1 MEEAWPRGWSAVL
14 WAAQYPT
21 EKDLKKRLVWILTL
35 IFLVGCGPLL
45 PSTWIEPI
53 IESAIVP
60 TSMTTISLVSSPT
73 MLFNEKTDC
82 KKIAFVMF
90 DNSQL
95 QNSDIYII
103 CPDGT
108 NLRRLT
114 NDSVLKA
121 SPTWSPD
128 GTRIAFSA
136 SQSGANQI
144 FTMNADGGNITQIT
158 FDYTNSSPIWL
169 PDGGQIAFLTSD
181 YKSLWWWRV
190 IRLEGKELTQLSI
203 PSYDFFYQTPAW
215 SPDGTHIA
223 YMSMVEQKARNDGS
237 SQIHVKNTDGTN
249 DEALTHDIWRN
260 INPIWSPDGTKIA
273 FLSEHLDTYNGFAL
287 YVMDSDGFD
296 VERLTET
303 MFPISGS
310 NYSWLISTTYS
321 WSPDSQNIAI
331 GDGNLDHIYLID
343 LAENRMKDLPGL
355 PAESMNAFPSW
366 QP

>member
-1 MEEAWPRGWSAVL
+1 M
-14 WAAQYPT
+14 
-21 EKDLKKRLVWILTL
+21 KKRLVWILT
-35 IFLVGCGPLL
+35 FMSLVGCVPLL
-45 PSTWIEPI
+45 LSTRIGPI
-53 IESAIVP
+53 TVSAIVP
-60 TSMTTISLVSSPT
+60 TSTTTILLVSSPT
-73 MLFNEKTDC
+73 MLFNEKTEC

-95 QNSDIYII
+95 QNSDIYTI

-114 NDSVLKA
+114 NDSVLKS

-128 GTRIAFSA
+128 GTRIAFS
-136 SQSGANQI
+136 SSRSGANQI
-144 FTMNADGGNITQIT
+144 FTMNADGSGITQIT

-169 PDGGQIAFLTSD
+169 PDGTQIAFLTSD
-181 YKSLWWWRV
+181 HKELWWWRI

-215 SPDGTHIA
+215 SPDGRRIA
-223 YMSMVEQKARNDGS
+223 YMSMAEQKARNDGA

-249 DEALTHDIWRN
+249 DEALTHDVWRN
-260 INPIWSPDGTKIA
+260 INPIWSPDGTKLA
-273 FLSEHLDTYNGFAL
+273 FLSEHLDTPNGFAL
-287 YVMDSDGFD
+287 YVMDSEGFD
-296 VERLTET
+296 VKRLTES

-321 WSPDSQNIAI
+321 WSPDGQNIVI
-331 GDGNLDHIYLID
+331 GDGNLEHIYLID
-343 LAENRMKDLPGL
+343 LADHQMKDLPGL
-355 PAESMNAFPSW
+355 PAESMTAFPSW